1 MPGEAVMKT
10 AIKMSVCCAALLGCD
25 QTEEA
30 GSKTPVEVSYYF
42 CEGERTYLSDELRDE
57 NGRQRIEQVKR
68 ILGFRREKV
77 NLPDKSFVTSK
88 IYLDGITLDTGDQ
101 PVGIS
106 VLNESL
112 GDISFYRRFGPRV
125 EPALER
131 IIEFNFFNKRGSV
144 DSIGSSEYSKYRD
157 VFSCRQIIE
166 QRELREVPNK
176 LEVETSEREE

>member
-1 MPGEAVMKT
+1 MQREAIMKT
-10 AIKMSVCCAALLGCD
+10 AIKMSICCAALLGCSETRESD
-25 QTEEA
+25 
-30 GSKTPVEVSYYF
+30 SKFPVEDTYYF
-42 CEGERTYLSDELRDE
+42 CEGERTYLSDELREE
-57 NGRQRIEQVKR
+57 NGRQKIEQVKR

-77 NLPDKSFVTSK
+77 NLPDKSFVTSQ

-101 PVGIS
+101 PEGIN
-106 VLNESL
+106 VLNETL

-131 IIEFNFFNKRGSV
+131 IIVFNFFNKRGSV
-144 DSIGSSEYSKYRD
+144 DSIGSNEYSKYRD

-176 LEVETSEREE
+176 LEDDTPERKE